1 MLLLS
6 AKKWRTKLRYICVD
20 KSLIK
25 MDVNDKSTLVQ
36 MRLQPDTL
44 ERIEKL
50 SKLTQMDNRAQLI
63 SSAIRLTD
71 DMINLVKNGAKLYI
85 EKPDGTKELLKITG
99 I

>member
-1 MLLLS
+1 ME
-6 AKKWRTKLRYICVD
+6 
-20 KSLIK
+20 
-25 MDVNDKSTLVQ
+25 NQDKSTLVQ
-36 MRLQPDTL
+36 MRLQPETL

-50 SKLTQMDNRAQLI
+50 SKTINMDNRAQVI

-71 DMINLVKNGAKLYI
+71 DMVNIVKNGAKLFI

>member
-1 MLLLS
+1 
-6 AKKWRTKLRYICVD
+6 
-20 KSLIK
+20 

-85 EKPDGTKELLKITG
+85 EKPDGTKELIKITG

>member
-1 MLLLS
+1 
-6 AKKWRTKLRYICVD
+6 
-20 KSLIK
+20 
-25 MDVNDKSTLVQ
+25 MDANDKSTLVQ
-36 MRLQPDTL
+36 MRLQPDTM

-71 DMINLVKNGAKLYI
+71 DMIDLVKNGAKLYI

>member
-1 MLLLS
+1 
-6 AKKWRTKLRYICVD
+6 
-20 KSLIK
+20 
-25 MDVNDKSTLVQ
+25 MDVNDKTTLVQ

-50 SKLTQMDNRAQLI
+50 SKLTQTDNRAQLI

-71 DMINLVKNGAKLYI
+71 DMINMVKNGAKLYI
-85 EKPDGTKELLKITG
+85 EKPDGTKELLKIMG

>member
-1 MLLLS
+1 
-6 AKKWRTKLRYICVD
+6 
-20 KSLIK
+20 

-71 DMINLVKNGAKLYI
+71 DMINMVKNGAKLYI
-85 EKPDGTKELLKITG
+85 EKPDGTKELLRITG